1 MGFYQCDFAIL
12 DFLRSSGWLKKGMS
26 VLEFGSQD
34 LKEDRNGNICGEG
47 GQNQRISA
55 QCVYDDY
62 GFGRYVCIDLDG
74 GHDCLQFDLGLSLQ
88 EHYHF
93 NDTFDLVTVKDIGHW
108 IFDQKMLFTNIHNA
122 LKVGGCLV
130 WRSPIAGGFGAGCFT
145 YLPQKILQLGFCN
158 HYLYKTAWVFEQLS
172 GCGGRFGGWE
182 QSEATHLGNNA
193 ATFLS
198 NFQNYLARDCSWR
211 MRPIRDGL
219 PIIRI
224 TAVFQKMR
232 DSPFVAPT
240 FPYAPLHVCVCRNA
254 QAVLHNCLPPAPKGK
269 IAIFGTKEAGKLAHA
284 FAKAAGLCVVCFV
297 DDVARGEL
305 LGSEIVDWENFVQ
318 HKQQLCDF
326 LLFGPYQKGDV
337 SQRSGCFVPVA
348 SLDMQWFT

>member
-34 LKEDRNGNICGEG
+34 LKEDRNGNVCGG
-47 GQNQRISA
+47 GARISA
-55 QCVYDDY
+55 KCVYDDY

-108 IFDQKMLFTNIHNA
+108 IFDQKMLFSNIHNA
-122 LKVGGCLV
+122 LKVGGCFV
-130 WRSPIAGGFGAGCFT
+130 WRSPIAGGFGTGCFT
-145 YLPQKILQLGFCN
+145 YLPKKLLQLGFCN

-172 GCGGRFGGWE
+172 GYGGKFGSWE
-182 QSEATHLGNNA
+182 QSEATYLGNSA
-193 ATFLS
+193 ATFLDNLQS
-198 NFQNYLARDCSWR
+198 YLERDCSWR

-224 TAVFQKMR
+224 TAVFQKLR

-254 QAVLHNCLPPAPKGK
+254 QAVLHNCLPPASKGK
-269 IAIFGTKEAGKLAHA
+269 IAIFGAKEAGKLAHA
-284 FAKAAGLCVVCFV
+284 FAKAAG
-297 DDVARGEL
+297 
-305 LGSEIVDWENFVQ
+305 
-318 HKQQLCDF
+318 
-326 LLFGPYQKGDV
+326 
-337 SQRSGCFVPVA
+337 
-348 SLDMQWFT
+348 